1 MAKNQ
6 NNNID
11 KAMQAL
17 QGALELE
24 PEGVEISPPE
34 KVVDFEPEVE
44 LTDLPD
50 GGAEV
55 NFDPNAPIDQS
66 QIPFDANLADYIEEG
81 DLNKLA
87 LDLIGNFE
95 SDKDTR
101 KDWEDTYTKG
111 LDMLG
116 FKYENRTQ
124 PFEGSSGVV
133 HPLLSESVTQFQ
145 AQAYKELLPPDG
157 PVRTQIVGDATP
169 EIEQQ
174 SNRVCEFMNYQITQ
188 VMKEYDPDMDQLLF
202 YLPLSGSA
210 FKKVYYDGLL
220 KRAVSKFVSSEDLI
234 INYYATDLESADR
247 ITHLIKITENELVK
261 NQVTGFYRNIEL
273 KDGFVDKT
281 DSADKVDE
289 LQGTEKGTSS
299 DENMYTL
306 LEMHA
311 NLDIP
316 GFEDQ
321 SGVKL
326 PYIVTIEQYSR
337 SILSIRRN
345 WNQQD
350 PNFTKIPYFV
360 HYKFLPGLGFYG
372 FGLIHMLGGLSRTAT
387 SVLRQL
393 IDAGTLANLPAG
405 FKARGMRIRDHD
417 EPLQPGEFRDVDV
430 TGQSIKESLMM
441 LPYKEPSA
449 VLFQLLG
456 FAVDAGKSFA
466 AIADMKMG
474 EGNEQNPVGTTM
486 ALLERG
492 TKVMSAIHKRLH
504 FAQKVEFGILSR
516 LFQLYLPPEYPYF
529 VVGGDRMIKQS
540 DFDDRVDIIPV
551 SDPNIFSM
559 SQRVILAQTQL
570 QMAGAAPQLHD
581 MREAY
586 RRVYQALNVDNIDSI
601 LKPSPDEP
609 EPTSPAME
617 NAMAMRGQQPKA
629 FPMQDHQSHMKAHGD
644 FMFTRMVQINPQ
656 LYAMMQ
662 SHVFEHVA
670 IMAGEMI
677 QQEFKQQIEQL
688 KQMEQQAQQ
697 NPQMQQQFQQ
707 QSSQLN
713 TQMAKRQ
720 SEIEAQIT
728 DQIAKEEEKRMGMK
742 QDDPLVRLKQQEID
756 LRAMEVMTNQQRD
769 SQKAQSDMMVEAEKL
784 DLERDKLE
792 SQTSID
798 IMKASADIDK
808 AKTSEANQM
817 LKENI
822 ATAREAMKD
831 NNATRREAMKSRSQ
845 ERIAR
850 TNARSRSN
858 GKTSD

>member
-1 MAKNQ
+1 MAINP
-6 NNNID
+6 NDNID

-17 QGALELE
+17 QGALEIE
-24 PEGVEISPPE
+24 EEGVEISPPQPVE
-34 KVVDFEPEVE
+34 NTDPNVE
-44 LTDLPD
+44 LTDMPD

-55 NFDPNAPIDQS
+55 NFDPNAPVDQS
-66 QIPFDANLADYIEEG
+66 QIPFDGNLADYIEET
-81 DLNKLA
+81 DLKRLA
-87 LDLIGNFE
+87 SELVGNFE
-95 SDKDTR
+95 SDKHTR
-101 KDWEDTYTKG
+101 KDWEDTYIKG

-116 FKYENRTQ
+116 FKYEERTE

-157 PVRTQIVGDATP
+157 PVRTQIVGDSTP

-174 SNRVCEFMNYQITQ
+174 SERVKEFMNYQITQ
-188 VMKEYDPDMDQLLF
+188 VMREYDPDMDQLLF

-220 KRAVSKFVSSEDLI
+220 KRAVAKFVSSEDLV
-234 INYYATDLESADR
+234 INYFATDMDTADR
-247 ITHLIKITENELVK
+247 ITHIIKITKNDLIK
-261 NQVTGFYRNIEL
+261 NQVSGFYRDIEIR
-273 KDGFVDKT
+273 DGFVDAT
-281 DSADKVDE
+281 DVNEKVSE
-289 LQGTEKGTSS
+289 LEGSQKGTSS
-299 DENMYTL
+299 EDNMYTL

-311 NLDIP
+311 NLDVP
-316 GFEDQ
+316 GFEDT

-326 PYIVTIEQYSR
+326 PYIVTLDQYSQT
-337 SILSIRRN
+337 ILSIRRN
-345 WNQQD
+345 WNQND
-350 PNFTKIPYFV
+350 PNFAKIQYFV

-417 EPLQPGEFRDVDV
+417 QPLQPGEFRDVDV
-430 TGQSIKESLMM
+430 TGISIKESL
-441 LPYKEPSA
+441 LPLPFKEPSQ
-449 VLFQLLG
+449 VLFALLG

-474 EGNEQNPVGTTM
+474 EGNEQNPVGTTL

-504 FAQKVEFGILSR
+504 CAQRMEFTMLARI
-516 LFQLYLPPEYPYF
+516 FQLYLPPEYPYF
-529 VVGGDRMIKQS
+529 VVGGNRMIKQQ
-540 DFDDRVDIIPV
+540 DFDERVDIIPV

-559 SQRVILAQTQL
+559 SQRVMLAQTQL

-601 LKPSPDEP
+601 LKPNPDEP
-609 EPTSPAME
+609 EPMSPAME
-617 NAMAMRGQQPKA
+617 NSMAMKGQNPKA

-670 IMAGEMI
+670 ILAGEMI
-677 QQEFKQQIEQL
+677 QKEFAQQLQQL
-688 KQMEQQAQQ
+688 KQMEQQGQGQQ
-697 NPQMQQQFQQ
+697 NPQLQQ
-707 QSSQLN
+707 QSAQLN
-713 TQMAKRQ
+713 NQMAKKQ
-720 SEIEAQIT
+720 AEIEAQVIE
-728 DQIAKEEEKRMGMK
+728 QIAKEEEKRMGMK

-769 SQKAQSDMMVEAEKL
+769 SQKTQTDMMVEAEKL

-798 IMKASADIDK
+798 IMKASSDIDK
-808 AKTSEANQM
+808 AKTAEANQM
-817 LKENI
+817 LRDNM

-831 NNATRREAMKSRSQ
+831 NNATRRETMKARSQ

-850 TNARSRSN
+850 TNARKKSN
-858 GKTSD
+858 GQTSN

>member
-24 PEGVEISPPE
+24 PEGVEISPTE

-220 KRAVSKFVSSEDLI
+220 KRAVSKFVSSEDLV

-261 NQVTGFYRNIEL
+261 NQVTGFYRDIEL
-273 KDGFVDKT
+273 KAGFVDKT
-281 DSADKVDE
+281 DSVDKVNE
-289 LQGTEKGTSS
+289 LQGTEKGISS

-350 PNFTKIPYFV
+350 PNFIKIPYFV

-449 VLFQLLG
+449 GLFQLLG

-529 VVGGDRMIKQS
+529 VVGGNRMIKQS

-601 LKPSPDEP
+601 LKPSPEEP
-609 EPTSPAME
+609 EPMSPAME
-617 NAMAMRGQQPKA
+617 NSMAMKGQNPKA

-670 IMAGEMI
+670 IMAGEMV

-713 TQMAKRQ
+713 TEIAKKQ

-858 GKTSD
+858 GKTSN